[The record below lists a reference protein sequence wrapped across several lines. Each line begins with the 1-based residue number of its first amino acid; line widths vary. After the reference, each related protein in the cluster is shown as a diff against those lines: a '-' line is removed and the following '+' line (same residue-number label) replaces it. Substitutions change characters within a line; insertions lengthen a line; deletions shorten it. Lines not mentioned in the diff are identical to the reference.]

1 MLFRINWPNISKNF
15 PPETRQLVTQAV
27 DRSRGSINPY
37 SPIFK
42 PHKEVIL
49 GHCNRVGCGT
59 KLCDKI
65 CGDLEDQYTSVCPS
79 NGNPSF
85 STEEAESK
93 EIFQIN
99 ESNYSG
105 QNKPQY
111 VVWYKNGVPTNPNE
125 ITVNRRVTAWLSKSG
140 SSKKIFVKYTQ
151 ASNEKTRN
159 SKDSMEKI
167 DPKEK
172 RFLNNKEK
180 VFSKTLRENKVE
192 ETEEN
197 TSSE

>member
-1 MLFRINWPNISKNF
+1 M
-15 PPETRQLVTQAV
+15 
-27 DRSRGSINPY
+27 
-37 SPIFK
+37 
-42 PHKEVIL
+42 
-49 GHCNRVGCGT
+49 
-59 KLCDKI
+59 
-65 CGDLEDQYTSVCPS
+65 
-79 NGNPSF
+79 
-85 STEEAESK
+85 
-93 EIFQIN
+93 
-99 ESNYSG
+99 
-105 QNKPQY
+105 
-111 VVWYKNGVPTNPNE
+111 VWYKNGVPTNPNE
-125 ITVNRRVTAWLSKSG
+125 ITVDDDVTAWLRKFG

-180 VFSKTLRENKVE
+180 VFSKTLRKNKVE

>member
-1 MLFRINWPNISKNF
+1 
-15 PPETRQLVTQAV
+15 
-27 DRSRGSINPY
+27 
-37 SPIFK
+37 
-42 PHKEVIL
+42 
-49 GHCNRVGCGT
+49 VGCGT

-180 VFSKTLRENKVE
+180 VFSKTLRKNKVE